1 MMEEAVKLNR
11 INIYYG
17 KEHII
22 KDFSLMV
29 GKGESV
35 AILGANGSG
44 KTTLIK
50 AMCGLIKVK
59 DGKVEIFGKLIN
71 GNNIRQLRSIIGY
84 VPQSISIDKRFPI
97 SVKEVIAMGCYGKVG
112 LMRRLKLE
120 DKKSIEEAIEMTGIK
135 AFSNKPIGHLSGGEL
150 QKVII
155 ARALAQKP
163 KIMLLDEPTSHLDLN
178 SQEVILNIIESIYIE
193 KKITTILVTHI
204 LDHIPSSIG
213 RVTVINEGRLVK
225 SGNYSEILNKDKR
238 NKMYN

>member
-1 MMEEAVKLNR
+1 MKRLKPLLPLFLFGFFLSLS
-11 INIYYG
+11 YYLLQG
-17 KEHII
+17 PYFKRERLSYYEF
-22 KDFSLMV
+22 KVL
-29 GKGESV
+29 
-35 AILGANGSG
+35 
-44 KTTLIK
+44 
-50 AMCGLIKVK
+50 VK

-120 DKKSIEEAIEMTGIK
+120 DKKSIEEAIEMTGIGS
-135 AFSNKPIGHLSGGEL
+135 FSNKPIGHLSGGEL

-213 RVTVINEGRLVK
+213 RVTVIKEGRLVK